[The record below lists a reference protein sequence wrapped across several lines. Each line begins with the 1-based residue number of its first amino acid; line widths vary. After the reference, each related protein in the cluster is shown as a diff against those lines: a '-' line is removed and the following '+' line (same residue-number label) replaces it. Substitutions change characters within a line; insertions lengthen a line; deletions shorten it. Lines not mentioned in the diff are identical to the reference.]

1 LAILRLDDEVADRG
15 LHVLDDL
22 ESLLALDVDNLHR
35 SSATAFDASSMG
47 KPVVLMGAGGL
58 GLRALRGMRDYGAE
72 PLAFCDNGEARQG
85 STLEGIP
92 VLSPHEAAE
101 QFGQSAAFV
110 VTIWGANRPHRF
122 GQSRQQLR
130 ALGCDV
136 VLPFPPLFWKYPRK
150 TLPFYL
156 QDEPHHVL
164 EQAESVRS
172 AFDLWEDKASR
183 REYVAQ
189 VRFRLLADFDGLPG
203 PVSHSQYFPDDLYA
217 WDPEAWILDG
227 GAFDGDTIARL
238 VERHGSAFHQV
249 LACEPDPDNFQR
261 LEARVAALDSTL
273 RSRIHCRQ
281 VALAST
287 PGTLHLQ
294 ASGSASS
301 STQPEAGPGTVVVE
315 AQTIDALVGPVA
327 PTLLKLDIEG
337 AEPDALMGA
346 QKVIRD
352 HGPILA
358 LCVYHQQDHL
368 WKIPLMVRQWRDDY
382 AFFLRPHNEE
392 GWDLVCY
399 AVPRSRLLDRG

>member
-1 LAILRLDDEVADRG
+1 MR
-15 LHVLDDL
+15 DDL
-22 ESLLALDVDNLHR
+22 ESLLALGIDDLR
-35 SSATAFDASSMG
+35 WSSAAAFDASSKG
-47 KPVVLMGAGGL
+47 RPVVLMGAGGL

-72 PLAFCDNGEARQG
+72 PLAFCDNSEARQG
-85 STLEGIP
+85 SMVEGIP
-92 VLSPHEAAE
+92 ILSPREAAE
-101 QFGQSAAFV
+101 RFGPSAAFV

-122 GQSRQQLR
+122 DQSRQQLR
-130 ALGCDV
+130 DLGCEV

-164 EQAESVRS
+164 EQADAVRS
-172 AFDLWEDKASR
+172 AFGLWEDEASR

-189 VRFRLLADFDGLPG
+189 VRFRLLADFDGLAG
-203 PVSHSQYFPDDLYA
+203 PVSHPQYFPEDLYP

-227 GAFDGDTIARL
+227 GAYDGDTLARL
-238 VERHGSAFHQV
+238 VERHGSAFRQV

-261 LEARVAALDSTL
+261 LEARVAALDPTL
-273 RSRIHCRQ
+273 RPRIHCRQ

-287 PGTLHLQ
+287 QGTLHLQ

-301 STQPEAGPGTVVVE
+301 STQQEAGPGTVAVE
-315 AQTIDALVGPVA
+315 AQTIDELVGSAV
-327 PTLLKLDIEG
+327 PTFLKLDIEG
-337 AEPDALMGA
+337 AELDALEGA
-346 QKVIRD
+346 QKVIHN

-368 WKIPLMVRQWRDDY
+368 WKIPLLVRQWQDDY

-399 AVPRSRLLDRG
+399 AVPRSRLSQA